1 VLLFRFKFR
10 EKIVKV
16 YESKDIRNVGV
27 VGHGDSGKT
36 TLTAGLLFAAGA
48 TNRLLRVDEGNTIT
62 DFDDEEIQRKITIS
76 TAIAVAEWKKTKINI
91 LDTPGYNI
99 FINDAK
105 AALVATD
112 SALVTVDGVS
122 GVQVQTE
129 KVWAFA
135 DEFKLPRAIIINK
148 LDRER
153 ADFRRALESVHETF
167 GRTAVPIQIPIGSER
182 DFNGVIDLIGM
193 KAYTYTP
200 DGDGK
205 GKEGEIPAN
214 MADTAQKA
222 HEALVEMAAEGDD
235 ALMEEFFE
243 KGTLPVE
250 HIIDG
255 LKKGI
260 REMRMYPV
268 MCASGYHNVGSDLIL
283 NFLVDY
289 MPAPNER
296 TAAATVNGAETA
308 KKIVDS
314 EPVSMAVFKTTADPF
329 AGRITYFKLYT
340 GILKND
346 ANVYNIARS
355 SSERFA
361 HLSVP
366 MGKTLQPVTELHSGD
381 IGAVAKLKDT
391 LTGDSLGDKG
401 GTTVYPP
408 VKLSEPSIA
417 FAIEAKS
424 RNDEDRMG
432 NAVHRV
438 LEEDQSLRF
447 YRDPQTREF
456 LLAGTG
462 QQHVEIVVSRLK
474 KRYSVDVT
482 LKAPKIPYRE
492 TIRGTADVQG
502 RHKKQTGGHGQFGDC
517 WIRMEPLPRGAKFEF
532 ANEIFGGSIPKN
544 FIPAVEKGIVET
556 AEKGYLAGYPMVDFK
571 VTVYDGS
578 YHDVDSSEL
587 AFKLAARKAFKAA
600 MLHAK
605 PALLEPVMNAEIQA
619 PVEYAGD
626 LMGDLNGRRGRISG
640 METKGSTQF
649 IRAQVPM
656 AEMLNYQSD
665 LTAMTQGRASFT
677 MEFDHYDYVPQ
688 LQAEKIIAAAK
699 AAKTGEEEEEE

>member
-1 VLLFRFKFR
+1 M
-10 EKIVKV
+10 KV
-16 YESKDIRNVGV
+16 YETKDIRNVGV

-36 TLTAGLLFAAGA
+36 TLTAGLLFTAGA

-62 DFDDEEIQRKITIS
+62 DFDEEEIQRRITIS
-76 TAIAVAEWKKTKINI
+76 TAIAVAEWKKSKINI

-99 FINDAK
+99 FINDTR
-105 AALVATD
+105 AALTAADAV
-112 SALVTVDGVS
+112 LVLVDGVA
-122 GVQVQTE
+122 GVEVQTE

-135 DEFKLPRAIIINK
+135 NDFKLPRAVIVNK

-153 ADFRRALESVHETF
+153 SDFERALSSVQEAF
-167 GRTAVPIQIPIGSER
+167 GRTAVPIQLPIGSER
-182 DFNGVIDLIGM
+182 AFSGVVDLIRM
-193 KAYTYTP
+193 KSYTFTP

-214 MADTAQKA
+214 LADAASKA
-222 HEALVEMAAEGDD
+222 HEELVELIAEGND
-235 ALMEEFFE
+235 ALMEQFFD
-243 KGTLPVE
+243 KGTLEIDQLVE
-250 HIIDG
+250 G
-255 LKKGI
+255 LKQGVLEQRI
-260 REMRMYPV
+260 VPV
-268 MCASGYHNVGSDLIL
+268 MCASGLHNVGTELIL
-283 NFLVDY
+283 NFITDFL
-289 MPAPNER
+289 PAPSER
-296 TAAATVNGAETA
+296 GEIAATVNGAEKTVKVA
-308 KKIVDS
+308 SS
-314 EPVSMAVFKTTADPF
+314 EHPSLFVFKTTADPF
-329 AGRITYFKLYT
+329 AGRINYFKVYT
-340 GILKND
+340 GVLKND
-346 ANVYNIARS
+346 ANLQNAGRGTA
-355 SSERFA
+355 ERLA
-361 HLSVP
+361 HLSSP
-366 MGKTLQPVTELHSGD
+366 QGKTLQPVTELYAGD

-391 LTGDSLGDKG
+391 LTGDTLTEKG
-401 GTTVYPP
+401 FNISFPP
-408 VKLSEPSIA
+408 VKLPEPSIA

-432 NAVHRV
+432 QAVHKI

-462 QQHVEIVVSRLK
+462 QQHVEIVVSRMK

-492 TIRGTADVQG
+492 TIRGFADVQG

-517 WIRMEPLPRGAKFEF
+517 WIKMEPLPRGGKFEF

-600 MLHAK
+600 MLAAK
-605 PALLEPVMNAEIQA
+605 PTLLEPVMNVEVQA

-626 LMGDLNGRRGRISG
+626 LMGDMNSRRGRIAG
-640 METKGSTQF
+640 METRGNTQF
-649 IRAQVPM
+649 LRAQVPM

-665 LTAMTQGRASFT
+665 LTAMTQGRASFS

-699 AAKTGEEEEEE
+699 AAKSGEEEEEE